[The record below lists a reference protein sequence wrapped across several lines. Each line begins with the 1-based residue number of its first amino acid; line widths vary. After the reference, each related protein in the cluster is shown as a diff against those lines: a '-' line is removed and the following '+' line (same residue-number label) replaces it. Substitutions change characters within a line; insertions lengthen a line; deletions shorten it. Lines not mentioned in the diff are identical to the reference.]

1 MPYAI
6 IHQRDALC
14 HILYCLLFSV
24 EVSPFLFWN
33 CRKIKS
39 LQNSNPMP
47 LFWCSFG
54 LFCWFFFFF
63 LCLGKFLKK
72 FSQLG
77 MLFHHCEPFEVY
89 CCRDCC
95 TGWIVRYPSFH
106 LSFVCHLNAVSWMKW
121 YILHEKAHNLSE
133 IQISIDLHCVW
144 NLFPSPW
151 ANLLNNFLCTVRSGA
166 LCCEC

>member
-1 MPYAI
+1 MPYATSFTVF
-6 IHQRDALC
+6 
-14 HILYCLLFSV
+14 FSV
-24 EVSPFLFWN
+24 SRLVPFY
-33 CRKIKS
+33 
-39 LQNSNPMP
+39 
-47 LFWCSFG
+47 FG
-54 LFCWFFFFF
+54 IAEKLNLYKTQIPCLCFDVVLVYFVVFFFFF

-151 ANLLNNFLCTVRSGA
+151 ANLLNNFLCPVRSGA